1 MGNSEGGL
9 RIVENSDLLY
19 EYNKNVRPAVISFSL
34 GLDYPASCP
43 NLLAGFIH
51 IKPNDSFKQDS
62 ILTCTPLC
70 LYVIRGCGTTKI
82 ADEGQVDWSEDDLL
96 VVPYQ
101 TQALN
106 HFAHE
111 DTAFYYVHDEPLLK
125 YLRAKPAEKAFTTT
139 IFRSHVLREK
149 VESIREKPGSEHA
162 NRLGTLIG
170 NPDISETKSL
180 THTLWALMNVLPA
193 NSLQK
198 PHRHNAVALDLVTYA
213 PKGKCYTLIG
223 YDLNEDGTI
232 RSPTRLEWKSG
243 SAFTTP
249 LGMWHSHHNEST
261 DEDAW
266 ILPMQDAG
274 LSKLEILPN
283 EIFFNIFS
291 HLLWNDILTS
301 FWLLNKRF
309 NSLIYLNFSINN
321 CGIII
326 NKTSLSYKIFLSKLF
341 PLISNCS
348 SLINSIRH
356 IHLDGTCPHSYDFF
370 NKNHCIQ
377 NYPNLKSLI
386 LDQFYL
392 SKVLINNLCFLITGR
407 LNELTMILDDVFT
420 VFELEKEL
428 LERAATQIR
437 NQLMFKD
444 LLCGIFSET
453 CKLINLRLDI
463 PCNQSYLIIHD
474 CLSFSYHASIPRF
487 FKEQYCCRKL
497 RYVEIHLHYACFIE
511 YIIEHARNI
520 ERLLVCLKTSWNRY
534 QLSDLASEKF
544 EQSNTISSNK
554 KFRAEKLKYLILKST
569 VEYDGQLYY
578 LKWFFNNL
586 NSVEKIKI
594 RLKIDGT
601 CEKNPIIYGSIVDA
615 NFIRKYLMNDRIIN
629 LIHFDFYIVSK
640 SYYERFVDQNT
651 ERAKI
656 LARIISMPIQLNYLR
671 IENFQW
677 LLHLVEYAFDELKEN
692 ALSNV
697 RYTEF
702 SLPSC
707 RRGTNESVHL
717 GKYLVPFLSKHM
729 PYLQTLCLWKPDDF
743 PWSSIRPD
751 FNRARY
757 ELLARQWSKSL
768 KTVESINK
776 HVTLFENDL
785 SQLVEQLKQ
794 FVYLNIYGHIIDEK
808 VEPYRLMIQKRFPN
822 TYFSIEKSRFR
833 LWI

>member
-428 LERAATQIR
+428 LERAATQKIR
-437 NQLMFKD
+437 
-444 LLCGIFSET
+444 
-453 CKLINLRLDI
+453 
-463 PCNQSYLIIHD
+463 
-474 CLSFSYHASIPRF
+474 
-487 FKEQYCCRKL
+487 
-497 RYVEIHLHYACFIE
+497 LHYACFIE
-511 YIIEHARNI
+511 YIIEHAPYI

-640 SYYERFVDQNT
+640 CKLLSNYSERTINSFKNHSFFIERHWTNVKCLFDEIKFYQHLSSSPSTINNLSEYFHDLIIYPDIFYWPNVKYIQIDLNENVYSHLERFDKCFPNVSCVKFNMAYYERFVDQNT

-743 PWSSIRPD
+743 PWSS
-751 FNRARY
+751 
-757 ELLARQWSKSL
+757 
-768 KTVESINK
+768 
-776 HVTLFENDL
+776 
-785 SQLVEQLKQ
+785 KQ
-794 FVYLNIYGHIIDEK
+794 NIPGGAA
-808 VEPYRLMIQKRFPN
+808 
-822 TYFSIEKSRFR
+822 
-833 LWI
+833 

>member
-266 ILPMQDAG
+266 ILPMQDAVKMI
-274 LSKLEILPN
+274 SKLEILPN

-428 LERAATQIR
+428 LERAATQKIR
-437 NQLMFKD
+437 
-444 LLCGIFSET
+444 
-453 CKLINLRLDI
+453 
-463 PCNQSYLIIHD
+463 
-474 CLSFSYHASIPRF
+474 
-487 FKEQYCCRKL
+487 
-497 RYVEIHLHYACFIE
+497 LHYACFIE
-511 YIIEHARNI
+511 YIIEHAPYI

-554 KFRAEKLKYLILKST
+554 
-569 VEYDGQLYY
+569 
-578 LKWFFNNL
+578 
-586 NSVEKIKI
+586 
-594 RLKIDGT
+594 
-601 CEKNPIIYGSIVDA
+601 
-615 NFIRKYLMNDRIIN
+615 
-629 LIHFDFYIVSK
+629 
-640 SYYERFVDQNT
+640 
-651 ERAKI
+651 
-656 LARIISMPIQLNYLR
+656 
-671 IENFQW
+671 
-677 LLHLVEYAFDELKEN
+677 AFDELKEN